1 MYEFLRDL
9 DRRVIFSLMAVAV
22 AVPILLQIT
31 PPEKA
36 TPIVRDA
43 FETIEALEEGDR
55 VYMAF
60 DFDPAS
66 AGELQPMATAFVRHA
81 CEKKLKI
88 YFTALWPVGPQF
100 IKNAERDVI
109 SRDFPE
115 MVYGE
120 DYVDLGF
127 KTGNEGVIKL
137 VANDLR
143 TQYPQDARGT
153 PIDDIPMM
161 AGVASIRDFDVI
173 MNVSAGYPGTK
184 EWVQYAVAS
193 APDDIKLVA
202 GCTGV
207 QAPLLY
213 PYYPQQMSGL
223 LAAIKGAAEY
233 ESLVLGKYGR
243 ENEPGMY
250 QEGLRR
256 MAPQLS
262 GHILMVGLIFVGNL
276 VYFMA
281 RKRGEA

>member
-1 MYEFLRDL
+1 
-9 DRRVIFSLMAVAV
+9 
-22 AVPILLQIT
+22 
-31 PPEKA
+31 
-36 TPIVRDA
+36 
-43 FETIEALEEGDR
+43 
-55 VYMAF
+55 MAF

-109 SRDFPE
+109 SRDFPK

-193 APDDIKLVA
+193 APDDVKLVA

-207 QAPLLY
+207 RLLCSIRTT
-213 PYYPQQMSGL
+213 PS
-223 LAAIKGAAEY
+223 KC
-233 ESLVLGKYGR
+233 LVCGGHQRRRRIRVPRVGQIWPGK
-243 ENEPGMY
+243 
-250 QEGLRR
+250 
-256 MAPQLS
+256 
-262 GHILMVGLIFVGNL
+262 
-276 VYFMA
+276 
-281 RKRGEA
+281 

>member
-1 MYEFLRDL
+1 MYKFLRDL
-9 DRRVIFSLMAVAV
+9 DRRVIFSLMALAV
-22 AVPILLQIT
+22 AVPILFPVQL
-31 PPEKA
+31 PEKE
-36 TPIVRDA
+36 TPIVIDA
-43 FETIEALEEGDR
+43 FETIEALNEGDR
-55 VYMAF
+55 VYIAL

-66 AGELQPMATAFVRHA
+66 AGELQPMATSFVRHA

-88 YFTALWPVGPQF
+88 CFTSLWPVGPQL
-100 IKNAERDVI
+100 IKKTVREVI
-109 SRDFPE
+109 EKDFPD
-115 MVYGE
+115 MKYGE

-127 KTGNEGVIKL
+127 QTGNEGVIKL
-137 VANDLR
+137 VVNDLR
-143 TQYPQDARGT
+143 AQYPTDSEGT

-161 AGVASIRDFDVI
+161 EGVKSIRDFDVI

-184 EWVQYAVAS
+184 EWVQYAVTS
-193 APDDIKLVA
+193 APDDVKLIA

-233 ESLVLGKYGR
+233 ELLMLEHYPR
-243 ENEPGMY
+243 EEERAIY

-256 MAPQLS
+256 MGPQS
-262 GHILMVGLIFVGNL
+262 FGHLLMVALIVVGNM

>member
-9 DRRVIFSLMAVAV
+9 DRRVIFSLMALAV

-36 TPIVRDA
+36 TRSSAMPSRPSKLWKRATGCTWPSTSTPPVR
-43 FETIEALEEGDR
+43 GNCSPWR
-55 VYMAF
+55 PPSYVM
-60 DFDPAS
+60 
-66 AGELQPMATAFVRHA
+66 

-109 SRDFPE
+109 SRDFPD

-161 AGVASIRDFDVI
+161 EGVASIRDFDVI
-173 MNVSAGYPGTK
+173 MNVSAGYP
-184 EWVQYAVAS
+184 
-193 APDDIKLVA
+193 
-202 GCTGV
+202 
-207 QAPLLY
+207 
-213 PYYPQQMSGL
+213 
-223 LAAIKGAAEY
+223 
-233 ESLVLGKYGR
+233 
-243 ENEPGMY
+243 
-250 QEGLRR
+250 
-256 MAPQLS
+256 
-262 GHILMVGLIFVGNL
+262 
-276 VYFMA
+276 
-281 RKRGEA
+281 

>member
-1 MYEFLRDL
+1 M
-9 DRRVIFSLMAVAV
+9 
-22 AVPILLQIT
+22 
-31 PPEKA
+31 
-36 TPIVRDA
+36 
-43 FETIEALEEGDR
+43 
-55 VYMAF
+55 
-60 DFDPAS
+60 
-66 AGELQPMATAFVRHA
+66 
-81 CEKKLKI
+81 
-88 YFTALWPVGPQF
+88 
-100 IKNAERDVI
+100 I

-193 APDDIKLVA
+193 APDDVKLVA

-256 MAPQLS
+256 MAPQL
-262 GHILMVGLIFVGNL
+262 VGSHLDGGPDFRRQLGVFHGAK
-276 VYFMA
+276 A
-281 RKRGEA
+281 R

>member
-1 MYEFLRDL
+1 M
-9 DRRVIFSLMAVAV
+9 
-22 AVPILLQIT
+22 
-31 PPEKA
+31 
-36 TPIVRDA
+36 
-43 FETIEALEEGDR
+43 
-55 VYMAF
+55 
-60 DFDPAS
+60 
-66 AGELQPMATAFVRHA
+66 
-81 CEKKLKI
+81 
-88 YFTALWPVGPQF
+88 
-100 IKNAERDVI
+100 I
-109 SRDFPE
+109 SRDFSD

-161 AGVASIRDFDVI
+161 EGVASIRDFDVI

-193 APDDIKLVA
+193 APDDVKLVA

-243 ENEPGMY
+243 
-250 QEGLRR
+250 
-256 MAPQLS
+256 
-262 GHILMVGLIFVGNL
+262 
-276 VYFMA
+276 
-281 RKRGEA
+281 

>member
-9 DRRVIFSLMAVAV
+9 DRRVIFSLMALAV

-43 FETIEALEEGDR
+43 FQAIEALDEGDR

-66 AGELQPMATAFVRHA
+66 AGVATIATAFVRHA
-81 CEKKLKI
+81 CEKLNH
-88 YFTALWPVGPQF
+88 FTALGCWPAVHQ
-100 IKNAERDVI
+100 ERGAGRDF
-109 SRDFPE
+109 RDFPD

-161 AGVASIRDFDVI
+161 EGVASSVTLT
-173 MNVSAGYPGTK
+173 S
-184 EWVQYAVAS
+184 S
-193 APDDIKLVA
+193 
-202 GCTGV
+202 
-207 QAPLLY
+207 
-213 PYYPQQMSGL
+213 
-223 LAAIKGAAEY
+223 
-233 ESLVLGKYGR
+233 
-243 ENEPGMY
+243 
-250 QEGLRR
+250 
-256 MAPQLS
+256 
-262 GHILMVGLIFVGNL
+262 
-276 VYFMA
+276 
-281 RKRGEA
+281 